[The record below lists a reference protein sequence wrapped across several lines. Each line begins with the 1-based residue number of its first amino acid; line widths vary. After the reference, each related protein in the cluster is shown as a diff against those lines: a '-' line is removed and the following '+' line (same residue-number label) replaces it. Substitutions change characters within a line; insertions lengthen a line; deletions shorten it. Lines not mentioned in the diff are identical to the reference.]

1 MDALGTQPTCKQSQ
15 QLEKRGN
22 YSAPSLRGRL
32 TQCWGKAY
40 SVLLRTPWALDLRH
54 WFSPPKRSPLRP
66 VCLHPVRSH
75 LVGQNSLQDRSPSFR
90 SFGSVPESWTI
101 TWYLESR
108 CDIVFIFLFIHPS
121 IHSSTHSSIHSSIH
135 LQSILFIHLSFLPSI
150 PSPAHPSFIL
160 PFIQLPIHS
169 SSIYPSILPSL
180 QPPMHFLPLLSSVV
194 MSFSGRFYPH
204 GEKTGPK

>member
-1 MDALGTQPTCKQSQ
+1 M
-15 QLEKRGN
+15 
-22 YSAPSLRGRL
+22 
-32 TQCWGKAY
+32 
-40 SVLLRTPWALDLRH
+40 
-54 WFSPPKRSPLRP
+54 RP

-90 SFGSVPESWTI
+90 FFGSVPESWTI

-135 LQSILFIHLSFLPSI
+135 IHPSYSFICPSFLASPHLPIHHLSIHPSFLPFI
-150 PSPAHPSFIL
+150 HPLTHPSFIL

-169 SSIYPSILPSL
+169 SSIYPSFLPSL

-204 GEKTGPK
+204 GQKTGPKQL